1 MSRRVRCKSCQTA
14 FLTAEVRPGQPVD
27 CPKCGARHR
36 MPEIAPRPEE
46 AMETADEPT
55 QPAEPS
61 SVFIPSDEV
70 QSQSR
75 RRRRLLALGT
85 LLALLLAGIAALVL
99 WPTVRPRKL
108 DAVETVAEGYLNALI
123 KGDGD
128 AQRRLSTVEEP
139 PAIRSFQDVRHD
151 PGHDRTV
158 KGSFAPLAALHARI
172 ENEFSY
178 DPAIGRFTPKHPL
191 GAAAETLDAVE
202 AAKKEAEKSGLYEK
216 MASGDPDDLFD
227 AAENFGKVFTKLAS
241 GVLAPKKIL
250 PNYKM
255 LVDDARPPIPPAEKE
270 LAAHVAEHPKVW
282 DALLGRPFHTLKPD
296 GPFLFDRAQVDAK
309 VTDQLASLGDPPTTL
324 RLSLARFRLEGIDT
338 GWKVISAR
346 RVQPGMPD
354 ESPPS
359 TDRDDPAEPFSPRA
373 APQPPRSLGNPLG
386 P

>member
-1 MSRRVRCKSCQTA
+1 
-14 FLTAEVRPGQPVD
+14 
-27 CPKCGARHR
+27 

-46 AMETADEPT
+46 AVETT
-55 QPAEPS
+55 QPAELS
-61 SVFIPSDEV
+61 SIFIPSDEV
-70 QSQSR
+70 QARFSR
-75 RRRRLLALGT
+75 RRRFLALGT
-85 LLALLLAGIAALVL
+85 LVTLLLAGIAALVL
-99 WPTVRPRKL
+99 WPRVRPRKL
-108 DAVETVAEGYLNALI
+108 DAVESVAEGYLNALT
-123 KGDGD
+123 KGDAD
-128 AQRRLSTVEEP
+128 AQRRLATVEEP

-151 PGHDRTV
+151 PGRDRKV

-172 ENEFSY
+172 ENDYSY
-178 DPAIGRFTPKHPL
+178 DPAIGRFTPKHSL

-202 AAKKEAEKSGLYEK
+202 AAKREAEKSGLYEK

-241 GVLAPKKIL
+241 GVLAPRKIL

-270 LAAHVAEHPKVW
+270 LAAHVAEHPRVW

-296 GPFLFDRAQVDAK
+296 GPFLFDRAEVDAK

-324 RLSLARFRLEGIDT
+324 RLNLVRFRLEGIDT
-338 GWKVISAR
+338 GWKVTSAH
-346 RVQPGMPD
+346 RVLPGRPD

-359 TDRDDPAEPFSPRA
+359 IDRDDPAEPSLSRPA
-373 APQPPRSLGNPLG
+373 AQPPRSRGNPAA